1 MSDLKEIFTVDEMET
16 LRDEAAPVDL
26 SSGRGEQVPD
36 LGRPAGGVRAQHG
49 DLVQGALLH
58 GGLDQSALSVEAGGP
73 MRADLDEPEDQLEHA
88 AGPHHVRGLQS
99 LGIVALVDGDQLAEE
114 VQGVH
119 VGGGLATQ
127 IVPLVEFSF
136 STFDNCTFYYS
147 QYLEEAFQWFPS
159 KLWMLG
165 FGSSYPRETVLSYL
179 IVKLDI
185 CLKFCWKM
193 SQFQVWFH
201 HTKIVNIGLHRYHA
215 YIR

>member
-1 MSDLKEIFTVDEMET
+1 MET

-26 SSGRGEQVPD
+26 PPGRGEQLPD
-36 LGRPAGGVRAQHG
+36 LGGPAGGVRAQHG

-99 LGIVALVDGDQLAEE
+99 LGIVALVDGDQLAED

-127 IVPLVEFSF
+127 IVPLVVLLIIVHFIIRNIWKRHF
-136 STFDNCTFYYS
+136 NGFHQTLD
-147 QYLEEAFQWFPS
+147 AW
-159 KLWMLG
+159 LWI
-165 FGSSYPRETVLSYL
+165 FLS
-179 IVKLDI
+179 
-185 CLKFCWKM
+185 
-193 SQFQVWFH
+193 
-201 HTKIVNIGLHRYHA
+201 
-215 YIR
+215 